1 MELNSL
7 SNLLANLKNIFI
19 GKSSIIQNTQVSDST
34 KVPSSAVT
42 KNLQSQITVLNN
54 NKANITHSHD
64 RITFC
69 NHDYYRHFTKY
80 PKDYLKP
87 NGEFNVEVVSFNGAD
102 EQYDPPTEKTDYKWY
117 NVFTFGVLNRC
128 TQIAVQN
135 FLYSSTTSG
144 YIWIRV
150 QQDTWVSNWSCIA
163 KPELK

>member
-19 GKSSIIQNTQVSDST
+19 GKSSIIQNTEVSDST
-34 KVPSSAVT
+34 KVPSCAVT
-42 KNLQSQITVLNN
+42 KNLQSQIADLNN

-87 NGEFNVEVVSFNGAD
+87 NGEFNIEAVSFNGAD

-135 FLYSSTTSG
+135 FLHSSTTSG

-150 QQDTWVSNWSCIA
+150 QQDTWVSSWFCIA